1 MKKIITTLILLSL
14 STIANAEYMVNY
26 GEVQNLRF
34 VTPSAPEIPEPEPEP
49 VKECQYQWLSTGW
62 MEYPETSPG
71 MNIKTEVKWDTK
83 LVANVIGQVDSYEKD
98 GYSYFKNGEFKNR
111 SVRCDGRSG
120 CGNSVTYYT
129 YYEICRIE
137 IK

>member
-34 VTPSAPEIPEPEPEP
+34 VTPSSPEIPEPEPEP
-49 VKECQYQWLSTGW
+49 VKECQYQWLNTGW

-71 MNIKTEVKWDTK
+71 MNIKTEVKWDAK
-83 LVANVIGQVDSYEKD
+83 LVANVIGQVDSMKKTD
-98 GYSYFKNGEFKNR
+98 T
-111 SVRCDGRSG
+111 
-120 CGNSVTYYT
+120 VTLKMESLKIDLLDVMVDQAVVT
-129 YYEICRIE
+129 L
-137 IK
+137 